1 MKKLPPLLSLIAA
14 GLSFALAGCSHLDLA
29 PEGNPNRVLNGT
41 VTFTGGLPTGAE
53 VSVRVLDSSPR
64 DFGPRTNS
72 ELPLGDRATP
82 VAADRMVGEQVQ
94 TLAAPTI
101 EPVPFRLEYLATDAM
116 LRHGLNVEARIS
128 YGGRVRFRT
137 IQAHVLTL
145 ASAPFRHDVVV
156 DAVP

>member
-1 MKKLPPLLSLIAA
+1 MKKLLLSLVAA
-14 GLSFALAGCSHLDLA
+14 GLSFTLPGCSHLDLA
-29 PEGNPNRVLNGT
+29 PEGNPNRILNGT
-41 VTFTGGLPTGAE
+41 VAFSGGLPTGAE
-53 VSVRVLDSSPR
+53 VSVRILDSSAR
-64 DFGPRTNS
+64 DFVPRTKS
-72 ELPLGDRATP
+72 ELPLGDRAQTM
-82 VAADRMVGEQVQ
+82 AADRVVGEQVQ

-101 EPVPFRLEYLATDAM
+101 EPVPFRLEYQATDAM

-145 ASAPFRHDVVV
+145 ASAPFRHDVAV